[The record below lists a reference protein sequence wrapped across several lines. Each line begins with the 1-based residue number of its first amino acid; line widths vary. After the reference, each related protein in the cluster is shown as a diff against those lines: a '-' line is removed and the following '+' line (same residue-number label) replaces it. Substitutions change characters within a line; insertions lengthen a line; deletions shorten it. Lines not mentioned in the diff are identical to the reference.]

1 MFNSKKGSIMRHP
14 YATLMIVGLAAAG
27 AISIGEKIKSFCSS
41 KTKCLEGMMHSM
53 KKDTMSNMS
62 Q

>member
-1 MFNSKKGSIMRHP
+1 MFNNKKPNIFRHP

>member
-1 MFNSKKGSIMRHP
+1 MFNNKKPNILRHP